1 VQVEGVWRYPIKSMR
16 GEPLNEAELTDDGV
30 AGDRT
35 VHVAGERG
43 VVTGRTRHGLLTLSV
58 RTAPDGTPLLEG
70 HPWNSQQARRSLPP
84 RCRSRTAARRL
95 RRP

>member
-1 VQVEGVWRYPIKSMR
+1 MHLASVWRYPIKSMR

-43 VVTGRTRHGLLTLSV
+43 VVTGRTRHDLLTLSV

-70 HPWNSQQARRSLPP
+70 VSLELAASTEKPVP
-84 RCRSRTAARRL
+84 HRRSRTAARRL
-95 RRP
+95 RRT